1 MKKQLETG
9 KNSREERKIR
19 RCGNANSDLM
29 WDGVDGNNDKGTW
42 KNNNW

>member
-1 MKKQLETG
+1 MIKLVGNRKKQQR
-9 KNSREERKIR
+9 REENPKEQQ
-19 RCGNANSDLM
+19 CKFGFM